1 MISAIKYQ
9 VLHEDKPRLYRFQ
22 SASGKLRQFLCH
34 HGRPEELED
43 FYSALVYALHNERHV
58 RILDV
63 VLHLNDENGDSWIVE
78 RTADRSRVFQN
89 RQLVSERAEESLRAA
104 LFDTMVS
111 GSQNLST
118 PIMRRFEL
126 MEEDEQLIA
135 FAHGEADTPLAIR
148 EAVKQQIDGTI
159 ARLQEVLGTKA
170 YMDATM
176 AQKLSEGLEP
186 LYLMWRELNADQRQ
200 EQEEQRKLGTP
211 DPETITRLEEEMEL
225 LDRLRL
231 KAAPLLDPARSPQV
245 LKEKLQETENKL
257 QNICRKNDIPQLPAN
272 LAEVPWEKV
281 LQLLSRLKA
290 YEQLQNAYDKSMA
303 EMENRV
309 APLFDDYLATIDQL
323 LQHDTQITAELECC
337 LTTLTSQV
345 KRATEAEQQP
355 KKWGQ
360 WLEKYRKT
368 LAPTPQQP
376 ALSKSLVP
384 QTTARDERLEN
395 ARMAV
400 DYALARL
407 GELHS
412 NLQNAEGAN
421 QEGRSAIRD
430 FHEKIVL
437 EHGKLRKNWELVAD
451 KYGIPKDCNLKTL
464 LGLIQ
469 HYAQIAE
476 LWQRAEELKRELRQY
491 RQELDDVGALIM
503 EWRHVTGSQK
513 ETPLDNATILLGE
526 LRGILDYQEQK
537 QAQLKR
543 YREQDVRLQ
552 ANYHVQQSIKRRCT
566 EIQTAWRQTFE
577 RLALPMRDIQ
587 NPQWPE
593 CFVLCHRITGLH
605 SLAKEALK
613 AVRNDRIFAPE
624 QLTSPLSLFFWR
636 KEVSYGRTK
645 TLLSNIL
652 EKAAPGQTG
661 LFLIADPVLADHL
674 GKSGLCISAPV
685 TPAQRKKTEVSAP
698 AAGKTTPEPRKAA
711 PVLSDRAQAALKVF
725 QSHQKKS
732 EITD

>member
-22 SASGKLRQFLCH
+22 SASGKLRHFLCH
-34 HGRPEELED
+34 HARADELED
-43 FYSALVYALHNERHV
+43 FYAALLYALHNERHV

-63 VLHLNDENGDSWIVE
+63 VLHLHDENGDSWIVE
-78 RTADRSRVFQN
+78 RTADRSRIFQN
-89 RQLVSERAEESLRAA
+89 RQPVQDRAEEVLRAA
-104 LFDTMVS
+104 LFDSMVS
-111 GSQNLST
+111 GPLNQQAPTLK
-118 PIMRRFEL
+118 RFEL

-135 FAHGEADTPLAIR
+135 FAHGEADSAPLSLR
-148 EAVKQQIDGTI
+148 EAVKGQIDLAVGK
-159 ARLQEVLGTKA
+159 LQEFLGTRA
-170 YMDATM
+170 YIDAAM
-176 AQKLSEGLEP
+176 AQKLADGLEP
-186 LYLMWRELNADQRQ
+186 LYLMWRELNTDQRQ
-200 EQEEQRKLGTP
+200 EQEEQRKLGAV
-211 DPETITRLEEEMEL
+211 DPETIARLEEEMDL

-231 KAAPLLDPARSPQV
+231 KSAPLLDPARSPQV

-272 LAEVPWEKV
+272 LADIPWEKV
-281 LQLLSRLKA
+281 LQLLARLKA
-290 YEQLQNAYDKSMA
+290 YEQLQVAYDRSVG

-309 APLFDDYLATIDQL
+309 APLFDDYLATIEHL
-323 LQHDTQITAELECC
+323 LQHDTQITAELQCC
-337 LTTLTSQV
+337 LTTLTSQI
-345 KRATEAEQQP
+345 KKAAEP
-355 KKWGQ
+355 ETPASKWGQ
-360 WLEKYRKT
+360 WLDKYRKT
-368 LAPTPQQP
+368 LTPTPQQP
-376 ALSKSLVP
+376 AITKALVP
-384 QTTARDERLEN
+384 QAATKDERLDN

-412 NLQNAEGAN
+412 NLQNAEGMN
-421 QEGRSAIRD
+421 QDARTAIRD

-437 EHGKLRKNWELVAD
+437 EHGKLRKNWELVAE
-451 KYGIPKDCNLKTL
+451 KYGLAKDCNLKTL

-476 LWQRAEELKRELRQY
+476 LWQKAEEIKRELRQY
-491 RQELDDVGALIM
+491 RQELDDVGSIIL

-552 ANYHVQQSIKRRCT
+552 ANHHIQQSIKRRCT
-566 EIQTAWRQTFE
+566 ELQTSWRQTFE

-587 NPQWPE
+587 NLQWPE

-605 SLAKEALK
+605 SLAREALK
-613 AVRNDRIFAPE
+613 AARNDRIFAPE
-624 QLTSPLSLFFWR
+624 QLTSPLSVFFWR

-645 TLLSNIL
+645 TLLTNLL
-652 EKAAPGQTG
+652 EKAAPNQTG

-674 GKSGLCISAPV
+674 AKAGLCASAPV
-685 TPAQRKKTEVSAP
+685 SAAQRKKPDAPTPTKGKSAP
-698 AAGKTTPEPRKAA
+698 I
-711 PVLSDRAQAALKVF
+711 LSDRAQAALKVF
-725 QSHQKKS
+725 QATHRKS
-732 EITD
+732 EMPD